1 MGWGAPGMKLVAK
14 IGTSSITDGRGAIDV
29 TMVESLCAQVAQLRA
44 NGHEVLV
51 VTSGAVAGGVAA
63 LGLTERPT
71 DTATLQALSAAGQ
84 SRLMGHYNMALD
96 RHGLVGAQV
105 LLVPNDFIDRA
116 QYLHARQTMLRL
128 LELGCVPIINEND
141 AIASDEIR
149 FGDNDR
155 IAALVAHSV
164 DADVLVLLTD
174 TEGLFTADPT
184 NNPSAALITHVAAN
198 DELMSVRAGSSTTAR
213 GSGGMASKLTAA
225 RIASWSGVRTVIAR
239 ATRPNVL
246 QDAAAGA
253 NDVGT
258 TFAAHDRR
266 LTARKLW
273 IAFAAQPTG
282 SVTVDAGAATAL
294 VTRGVSLLH
303 AGVVEVRGDFTAAD
317 IVEVLDIAGDVIAR
331 GLARVDARQAAAA
344 AGKKSSELP
353 DDVPTELVH
362 RDDLI
367 VY

>member
-1 MGWGAPGMKLVAK
+1 MRVVAK
-14 IGTSSITDGRGAIDV
+14 IGTSSITDDRGAINV
-29 TMVESLCAQVAQLRA
+29 AMVQSLCFQVAQLRSQ
-44 NGHEVLV
+44 GHEVLI

-63 LGLTERPT
+63 LGLSQRPT
-71 DTATLQALSAAGQ
+71 DTATLQALAAAGQ
-84 SRLMGHYNMALD
+84 SRLMGHYNSALD
-96 RHGLVGAQV
+96 AHGLVGAQV

-128 LELGCVPIINEND
+128 LELGCVPVINEND

-174 TEGLFTADPT
+174 TDGLFTADPT
-184 NNPSAALITHVAAN
+184 TDSSATLIEHVSAS
-198 DELMSVRAGSSTTAR
+198 DELMTVRAGASGTAR

-239 ATRPNVL
+239 ASRASVL
-246 QDAAAGA
+246 QDAVSGKSA
-253 NDVGT
+253 VGT
-258 TFAAHDRR
+258 TFAAHDRS

-273 IAFAAQPTG
+273 IAFAAQPAG
-282 SVTVDAGAATAL
+282 RVTVDDGARSAL
-294 VTRGVSLLH
+294 VARGVSLLH
-303 AGVVEVRGDFTAAD
+303 AGVVEVRGGFS
-317 IVEVLDIAGDVIAR
+317 AGDVVEIADTTGVVLAR
-331 GLARVDARQAAAA
+331 GLVRVDERHAAAA
-344 AGKKSSELP
+344 AGKKSSELS
-353 DDVPTELVH
+353 DEVPVELVH

>member
-1 MGWGAPGMKLVAK
+1 MRVVAK
-14 IGTSSITDGRGAIDV
+14 IGTSSITDDRGAIDV
-29 TMVESLCAQVAQLRA
+29 AMVQSLCAQVARLRNA
-44 NGHEVLV
+44 GHEVLV

-63 LGLTERPT
+63 LGLSQRPT
-71 DTATLQALSAAGQ
+71 DTATLQALAAAGQ
-84 SRLMGHYNMALD
+84 SRLMGHYNAALD
-96 RHGLVGAQV
+96 AHGLVGAQV

-116 QYLHARQTMLRL
+116 QYLHARHTMLRL

-174 TEGLFTADPT
+174 TDGLFTADPASD
-184 NNPSAALITHVAAN
+184 PSATLVDHVAAS
-198 DELMSVRAGSSTTAR
+198 DELMSVRASATGTAR

-225 RIASWSGVRTVIAR
+225 RIASWSGVRTIIAR
-239 ATRPNVL
+239 AARRDVL
-246 QDAAAGA
+246 VDAVSG
-253 NDVGT
+253 DGGVGT

-273 IAFAAQPTG
+273 IAFAAQPVG
-282 SVTVDAGAATAL
+282 RVTIDEGARAAL
-294 VTRGVSLLH
+294 VNRGVSLLH
-303 AGVVEVRGDFTAAD
+303 AGVIEVRGTFA
-317 IVEVLDIAGDVIAR
+317 AGDVVEVADASGTVMAR
-331 GLARVDARQAAAA
+331 GLVRVDERQAAAA
-344 AGKKSSELP
+344 AGKKSSELS
-353 DDVPTELVH
+353 DDVSAELIH

>member
-1 MGWGAPGMKLVAK
+1 MRIVAK
-14 IGTSSITDGRGAIDV
+14 IGTSSITDTSGAISV
-29 TMVESLCAQVAQLRA
+29 SMVESLCAQVADLRRS
-44 NGHEVLV
+44 GHEVLV

-63 LGLTERPT
+63 LGFASRPS
-71 DTATLQALSAAGQ
+71 DTATLQALAAAGQ
-84 SRLMGHYNMALD
+84 SRLMGHYNAAFD
-96 RHGLVGAQV
+96 KHGLVGAQV

-128 LELGCVPIINEND
+128 LELGCVPVINEND

-164 DADVLVLLTD
+164 SADLLVLLTD
-174 TEGLFTADPT
+174 TAGLFTADPAVD
-184 NNPSAALITHVAAN
+184 PDASLVQHVAAD
-198 DELMSVRAGSSTTAR
+198 DELMTVRAGSTSSGV
-213 GSGGMASKLTAA
+213 GSGGMASKLAAA
-225 RIASWSGVRTVIAR
+225 RIASWSGVRTVIA
-239 ATRPNVL
+239 AAKRPNVL
-246 QDAAAGA
+246 REAVDATPG
-253 NDVGT
+253 VGT
-258 TFAAHDRR
+258 IFTAHDRS

-273 IAFAAQPTG
+273 IAFAAQPAG
-282 SVTVDAGAATAL
+282 HVVVDAGARTAL
-294 VTRGVSLLH
+294 VSRGVSLLH
-303 AGVVEVRGDFTAAD
+303 AGVVHANGDFS
-317 IVEVLDIAGDVIAR
+317 AGDVIDILDEAGLLVAR
-331 GLARVDARQAAAA
+331 GLVRVDARAASAA